1 MKKAKAS
8 VNTEDPYLTGSM
20 LIAMPG
26 IGDPRFER
34 SLIYVCAHTPEG
46 AMGLIV
52 NKLADSLTFPDLLE
66 QLEIDKTPRGEDI
79 RVHVGGP
86 VESGR
91 GFVLH
96 SADYLQDSSMQVDK
110 GVALTATLDI
120 LRDIATGGGPD
131 RSLLALGYAGWSAGQ
146 LDDEIQA
153 NGWLTV
159 DADADL
165 IFGSDLEHKWE
176 QAMNKIGLDIT
187 KLSSTSGHA

>member
-1 MKKAKAS
+1 M
-8 VNTEDPYLTGSM
+8 NEDDPYLTGSM

-26 IGDPRFER
+26 IGDQRFDR

-66 QLEIDKTPRGEDI
+66 QLDIDKTPRGEDI

-96 SADYLQDSSMQVDK
+96 SADYLQDSSMQVDH

-120 LRDIATGGGPD
+120 LRDIASGSGPD

-159 DADADL
+159 DADEDL
-165 IFGSDLEHKWE
+165 IFGSNLDDKWG
-176 QAMNKIGLDIT
+176 QAMSKLGLDPA
-187 KLSSTSGHA
+187 KLSSFSGHA

>member
-1 MKKAKAS
+1 
-8 VNTEDPYLTGSM
+8 VNEKDPYLTGSM

-26 IGDPRFER
+26 IGDSRFDR

-52 NKLADSLTFPDLLE
+52 NKLADNLTFPDLLE
-66 QLEIDKTPRGEDI
+66 QLEIDKTPAGEDI

-86 VESGR
+86 VEAGR

-96 SADYLQDSSMQVDK
+96 SSDYLRESSMQVDQ

-120 LRDIATGGGPD
+120 LRDIATGTGPD

-159 DADADL
+159 EADEDL
-165 IFGSDLEHKWE
+165 IFGSHLEDKWE
-176 QAMNKIGLDIT
+176 KAMHKIGLDLS
-187 KLSSTSGHA
+187 KLSSHSGHA

>member
-1 MKKAKAS
+1 MNKD
-8 VNTEDPYLTGSM
+8 DPYLTGSM
-20 LIAMPG
+20 LIAMPS
-26 IGDPRFER
+26 IGDERFDR

-52 NKLADSLTFPDLLE
+52 NQLADSLTFPDLLE

-86 VESGR
+86 VEAGR

-96 SADYLQDSSMQVDK
+96 SADYLQDSSMQVDT

-120 LRDIATGGGPD
+120 LRDIAAGSGPD

-159 DADADL
+159 DADEEL
-165 IFGSDLEHKWE
+165 IFGSNLENKWE
-176 QAMNKIGLDIT
+176 RAMQKIGLDLS
-187 KLSSTSGHA
+187 KLSSLSGHA

>member
-1 MKKAKAS
+1 M
-8 VNTEDPYLTGSM
+8 NEDDPYLTGSM

-26 IGDPRFER
+26 IGDQRFER

-66 QLEIDKTPRGEDI
+66 QLNIDKTPRGEDI

-96 SADYLQDSSMQVDK
+96 SADYLQDSSMQVDH

-120 LRDIATGGGPD
+120 LRDIASGSGPD

-159 DADADL
+159 EADEDL
-165 IFGSDLEHKWE
+165 IFGSNLEDKWE
-176 QAMNKIGLDIT
+176 QAMSKIGLDPA
-187 KLSSTSGHA
+187 KLSSFSGHA